1 MYDILVYICEKQ
13 SKMKFK
19 KLFVAAVLLGISSLF
34 NAQIGIGTPNP
45 DKSSL
50 LDVTG
55 SNKGV
60 LVPRISNLANI
71 ANPATGLLVYDLSR
85 QALSQN
91 IGTPASPIWIPI
103 SGNVVKFF
111 YMPSISIDTATLGNG
126 RTIDL
131 YQMYKTQ
138 FSTPKVSSAGAPAA
152 IPFFL
157 NASDL
162 YYYVTDFD
170 VAVLRNVSID
180 ANGIL
185 RYDVIGTATACSF
198 INIVFVVK

>member
-1 MYDILVYICEKQ
+1 
-13 SKMKFK
+13 MKFK
-19 KLFVAAVLLGISSLF
+19 KLFVAAALIASSTAF
-34 NAQIGIGTPNP
+34 AQVGIGNASP
-45 DKSSL
+45 DKSAM

-60 LVPRISNLANI
+60 LIPRISDLTTIPTPAN
-71 ANPATGLLVYDLSR
+71 GLLVYDLKR
-85 QALSQN
+85 QALAQN
-91 IGTPASPIWIPI
+91 IGTPASPNWVPI
-103 SGNVVKFF
+103 SGNIVKFF
-111 YMPSISIDTATLGNG
+111 YMPSISIDTSTIGTG
-126 RTIDL
+126 RTLDL
-131 YQMYKTQ
+131 YQLYKTQ
-138 FSTPKVSSAGAPAA
+138 FSTPKVVSVGAPTA

-170 VAVLRNVSID
+170 GNVLRNVSID

-198 INIVFVVK
+198 VNIVFVIK

>member
-1 MYDILVYICEKQ
+1 
-13 SKMKFK
+13 MKFK
-19 KLFVAAVLLGISSLF
+19 KLFIAAALIASSITF
-34 NAQIGIGTPNP
+34 AQVGIGIANP
-45 DKSSL
+45 DKSAM

-60 LVPRISNLANI
+60 LIPRISDLTTIPTPAN
-71 ANPATGLLVYDLSR
+71 GLLVYDLKR
-85 QALSQN
+85 QALAQN
-91 IGTPASPIWIPI
+91 IGTPASPNWVPI
-103 SGNVVKFF
+103 SGNIVKFF
-111 YMPSISIDTATLGNG
+111 YMPSISIDTSTTGTG
-126 RTIDL
+126 RTLDL
-131 YQMYKTQ
+131 YQLYKTQ
-138 FSTPKVSSAGAPAA
+138 FSTPKVVSAGAPAA

-170 VAVLRNVSID
+170 ATVLRNVSID

-198 INIVFVVK
+198 VNIVFVIK